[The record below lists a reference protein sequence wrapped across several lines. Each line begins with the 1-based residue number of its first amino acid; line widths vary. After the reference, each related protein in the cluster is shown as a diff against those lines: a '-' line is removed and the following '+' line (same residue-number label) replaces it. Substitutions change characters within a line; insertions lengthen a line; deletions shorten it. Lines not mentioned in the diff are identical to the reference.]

1 MGGTTDDLQTATE
14 PKKVTATPGPELNV
28 ALDDAVVQL
37 TKVKENVDQA
47 ASEFAE
53 LRKGIP
59 NYNEVIADIRQQQVQ
74 INRACVDASSSAQT
88 IVSEVEEAAAK
99 LCSSIDEEINTIKSV
114 IGTGEEATVPV
125 TPEPQP
131 APPQQHAPVAQ
142 GQGVPSG
149 IGGPNQEVVAVQ
161 VAEALREYLKREIQ
175 TELSNQIAP
184 LYEKMTELLIGF
196 MQQRSRDR

>member
-1 MGGTTDDLQTATE
+1 M
-14 PKKVTATPGPELNV
+14 
-28 ALDDAVVQL
+28 VQL

-125 TPEPQP
+125 PPEPQP
-131 APPQQHAPVAQ
+131 APPQQHAQVAQ
-142 GQGVPSG
+142 GQGAPSG

-184 LYEKMTELLIGF
+184 LYEKMTELLIEF
-196 MQQRSRDR
+196 IQQRSRDR